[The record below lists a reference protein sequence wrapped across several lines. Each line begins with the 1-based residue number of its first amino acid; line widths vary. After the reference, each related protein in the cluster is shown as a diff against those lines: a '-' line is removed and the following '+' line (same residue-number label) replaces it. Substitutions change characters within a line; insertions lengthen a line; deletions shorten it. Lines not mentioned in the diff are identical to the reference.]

1 MKLTLL
7 MVGQT
12 DQKYLREG
20 VDLYASRLKHYVD
33 FKLEIIPDVKKVRN
47 LTIEQQKIKEG
58 ELILAWKSPFKEIIL
73 FDERGKLMSSVEFAE
88 FIQKKMASGIKE
100 LVFVIGGPYGFS
112 DEVYKHAVSSVS
124 LSKMTYSHQLARLL
138 CVEQFYRAFTILK
151 GEPYHHE

>member
-7 MVGQT
+7 MVGHT
-12 DQKYLREG
+12 NQKYLQEG
-20 VDLYASRLKHYVD
+20 IDLYTARLKHYID
-33 FKLEIIPDVKKVRN
+33 FKLEVIPDIKKGRN
-47 LTIEQQKIKEG
+47 MTFEQQKMKEG
-58 ELILAWKSPFKEIIL
+58 ERILAKKSSFKEIHL
-73 FDERGKLMSSVEFAE
+73 FDERGKLMSSTEFAD

-112 DEVYKHAVSSVS
+112 DEVYQQAAASVS
-124 LSKMTYSHQLARLL
+124 LSRMTFSHQLARLL